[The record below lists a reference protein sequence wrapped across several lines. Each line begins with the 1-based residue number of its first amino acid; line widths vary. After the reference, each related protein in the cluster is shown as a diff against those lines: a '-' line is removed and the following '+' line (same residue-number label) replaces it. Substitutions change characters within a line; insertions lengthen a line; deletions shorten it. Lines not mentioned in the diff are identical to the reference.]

1 MNTICFPSGLKLGD
15 VVSNP
20 VRPTNGFGT
29 ESSPAALARTNSAG
43 ESPPLAQ
50 TMLFPSLV
58 YAGVMLSPRLDAE
71 RSLAFIVRKSTCAIR
86 VP

>member
-20 VRPTNGFGT
+20 VRPTNGLT
-29 ESSPAALARTNSAG
+29 RESSPAALASINSAG
-43 ESPPLAQ
+43 ESPPIAH

-58 YAGVMLSPRLDAE
+58 
-71 RSLAFIVRKSTCAIR
+71 
-86 VP
+86 